1 MKPNLKFV
9 ATIYEKGKKSK
20 IYHDTIEHSYKIIK
34 DNEERKVEDRTTI
47 LIIKNIEKYRDNVNR
62 KMKIANIKFGIRL
75 SLFSFLIGISLYFGK
90 NYIESKYADELI
102 YIHSNKEKEDNFLL
116 LHHCIE
122 KNQTI
127 SLPFKEDLQK
137 YIYLFAQYNSD
148 MSIVKVATK
157 IKSMDFSEEEQVTYS
172 LLLKIFDFSNG
183 DFIAT
188 QLYFTINDKY
198 NGSGLNSY
206 ENLITNYLFFNEE
219 AKEKILCG
227 NDLKLEIDGKKYLV
241 VLDNNNSYPPEVYD
255 YLLRYQEEK
264 LNEMHLPKDYVLNS
278 TIFSSIVKA
287 YSINRHISFY
297 YKKEKSGKLVECT
310 DEIYINKLSQF
321 LIERDAPFD
330 YYNKYDRIL
339 LYFYLDAIK
348 RTNGYASIKDL
359 SSFIYNTI
367 KKDDLI
373 FSGWIS
379 SFSYSDLINFL
390 EYDFFS
396 YNQLCEMWDF
406 AFYSDAIGILQEFNL
421 CLKIE
426 VVEGNITPEE
436 YDYFIEKVKF
446 ILENSP
452 ELFEKFKEANV
463 LNRSIDGFRL
473 ELVPENKL

>member
-1 MKPNLKFV
+1 
-9 ATIYEKGKKSK
+9 
-20 IYHDTIEHSYKIIK
+20 
-34 DNEERKVEDRTTI
+34 
-47 LIIKNIEKYRDNVNR
+47 
-62 KMKIANIKFGIRL
+62 
-75 SLFSFLIGISLYFGK
+75 
-90 NYIESKYADELI
+90 
-102 YIHSNKEKEDNFLL
+102 
-116 LHHCIE
+116 
-122 KNQTI
+122 
-127 SLPFKEDLQK
+127 
-137 YIYLFAQYNSD
+137 
-148 MSIVKVATK
+148 
-157 IKSMDFSEEEQVTYS
+157 
-172 LLLKIFDFSNG
+172 
-183 DFIAT
+183 
-188 QLYFTINDKY
+188 
-198 NGSGLNSY
+198 
-206 ENLITNYLFFNEE
+206 
-219 AKEKILCG
+219 
-227 NDLKLEIDGKKYLV
+227 
-241 VLDNNNSYPPEVYD
+241 
-255 YLLRYQEEK
+255 
-264 LNEMHLPKDYVLNS
+264 MHLPKDYVLNS

-373 FSGWIS
+373 FSGWNS